1 MNKFIFLILSVFV
14 FCNCSSDDYDP
25 IKLSEKYINCEYTK
39 GTYNITTEGEEWWI
53 QKFVVIDNKH
63 IAVTEFE
70 TAYEDDTP
78 EAPPVKITGD
88 WFSIT
93 KEGKNKLVISLEENL
108 ANNIRELKVLLQNDN
123 YLDELKIMQN
133 KKQ

>member
-1 MNKFIFLILSVFV
+1 MNKIIFLIFSVIA
-14 FCNCSSDDYDP
+14 FCNCSSDHYDP
-25 IKLSEKYINCEYTK
+25 IKLSEKDINCNYAK
-39 GTYNITTEGEEWWI
+39 GTYSITTKGETWWI
-53 QKFVVIDNKH
+53 QKFVVVDSKY

-70 TAYEDDTP
+70 TVYEDDSP
-78 EAPPVKITGD
+78 EASPVKITGD

-108 ANNIRELKVLLQNDN
+108 GNNIRELKVLLQNDN
-123 YLDELKIMQN
+123 YLDELKITQN